1 MMNPKEAEAIVD
13 RLKKYKKYPVEF
25 AADVIGANLDP
36 WQKEVLLA
44 LRDCQKVAV
53 AGCTGIGKDYV
64 SACAILW
71 FLTVHPYC
79 KIICTAVSENTLR
92 DNIWAQLSELI
103 RKSPLLQMLLKF
115 TATKISVI
123 GAESEWFC
131 VARVAAKNPGKAGGV
146 AQSEGLAGK
155 YADDTLAVIDEASGV
170 ADSHFDALEGSS
182 NTARRKMLVIGNP
195 LHRTGRFAQYFL
207 DPRYKGKW
215 WTRNVSY
222 EESSRTSNPEAKAIR
237 MAWIEQYGV
246 NSAYVQAKVFGRFP
260 TSSSEDTVFNED
272 EVLAASERIVEDN
285 FNERLRIGIDL
296 ARFGS
301 DESVFIP
308 RRGWKMLDLVAK
320 SHLNGP
326 EAMQVA
332 VEIANQWCP
341 SGENPRNMTEFV
353 VDETGIGVGLVD
365 PLREAGWLV
374 SGVHAG
380 TKSSMPEE
388 YYNLI
393 SELYMEDGKHAI
405 KLCSIKKDELL
416 ISQLLQRKYEFFQ
429 SSKQRRLVPKDVLR
443 RKGLGSPDRADAFI
457 LAFADAR
464 KLDLG
469 SGNWRESLALF

>member
-1 MMNPKEAEAIVD
+1 MTPKEAEAIVR
-13 RLKKYKKYPVEF
+13 RLKEYKEHPIEF
-25 AADVIGANLDP
+25 SADVIGAVLDP
-36 WQKEVLLA
+36 WQQDVLVA
-44 LRDCQKVAV
+44 LRDNQKVAV

-71 FLTVHPYC
+71 FLVVHPYC

-115 TATKISVI
+115 TATKISVV

-182 NTARRKMLVIGNP
+182 NTPRRKMLVIGNP

-215 WTRNVSY
+215 WTSNVGY
-222 EESSRTSNPEAKAIR
+222 DQSSRTSNPEAKAIR
-237 MAWIEQYGV
+237 LAWIEQYGI
-246 NSAYVQAKVFGRFP
+246 NSAYVQAKVFGQFP
-260 TSSSEDTVFNED
+260 SSSSEDTVFNEQ
-272 EVLAASERIVEDN
+272 EVIAATEREMPDN
-285 FNERLRIGIDL
+285 KLLKLRIGIDL

-308 RRGWKMLDLVAK
+308 RRGNKMLDLVAK
-320 SHLNGP
+320 SHLTGP
-326 EAMQVA
+326 QA
-332 VEIANQWCP
+332 VEVAISIASEWTP
-341 SGENPRNMTEFV
+341 GGVDPKSVTEFV

-365 PLREAGWLV
+365 PLRELGWSV
-374 SGVHAG
+374 TGVHAG
-380 TKSSMPEE
+380 TRSTMPEE

-405 KLCSIKKDELL
+405 KVCSIKKDELL
-416 ISQLLQRKYEFFQ
+416 ISQLLQRQYEFFQ

-443 RKGLGSPDRADAFI
+443 KKGLGSPDRADAFI
-457 LAFADAR
+457 LAFADSA

-469 SGNWRESLALF
+469 SGDWRESLALF

>member
-1 MMNPKEAEAIVD
+1 MNPKEAEQIVK
-13 RLKKYKKYPVEF
+13 RLKQYKDHPVEF
-25 AADVIGANLDP
+25 AADVIGADLDK
-36 WQKEVLLA
+36 WQQDVLIA
-44 LRDCQKVAV
+44 LRDNQKVAV

-71 FLTVHPYC
+71 FLTVNPYC
-79 KIICTAVSENTLR
+79 KIICTAVSENTLK

-103 RKSPLLQMLLKF
+103 RKAPILQMLLKF
-115 TATKISVI
+115 TATKISVV

-182 NTARRKMLVIGNP
+182 NTPRRKMLVIGNP

-207 DPRYKGKW
+207 DVRYKGKW
-215 WTRNVSY
+215 WIKNVSY

-237 MAWIEQYGV
+237 LAWIEQYGI

-260 TSSSEDTVFNED
+260 SSSSEDTVFNEE
-272 EVLAASERIVEDN
+272 EVIAATERDIRDN
-285 FNERLRIGIDL
+285 QNERLRIGIDL

-308 RRGWKMLDLVAK
+308 RRGMKMLDLVAK
-320 SHLNGP
+320 SHLTGT
-326 EAMQVA
+326 QA
-332 VEIANQWCP
+332 VEVAIAIANDWCP
-341 SGENPRNMTEFV
+341 SGQDPRVVSEFA

-365 PLREAGWLV
+365 PLRDLGWSV
-374 SGVHAG
+374 CGVHAG
-380 TKSSMPEE
+380 TRSTMPNE

-405 KLCSIKKDELL
+405 KVCSIKNDELL
-416 ISQLLQRKYEFFQ
+416 ISQLLQRQFEFFQ

-443 RKGLGSPDRADAFI
+443 KKGLGSPDRADAFI
-457 LAFADAR
+457 LAFADSR

-469 SGNWRESLALF
+469 SGDWRESLSLF